1 MVDIIDIANAGG
13 KDIYIDNS
21 EDYMELMKLAKRKGY
36 TWFSGSSPES
46 KRYDKMND
54 LPILIC
60 LRTRNNRKYLK
71 FTNDMNKEYIKYKDK
86 LGNTKW

>member
-1 MVDIIDIANAGG
+1 MVDIIDIANTEG

-21 EDYMELMKLAKRKGY
+21 KDYMELMKLAERKGY

-46 KRYDKMND
+46 KRYDKTNY

-60 LRTRNNRKYLK
+60 FHTRGNRKYLK

>member
-1 MVDIIDIANAGG
+1 MVDIIDIANSEG

-21 EDYMELMKLAKRKGY
+21 KDYMELMKLAERKGY
-36 TWFSGSSPES
+36 TWFSGCSPES

-60 LRTRNNRKYLK
+60 FRTIKNRKYLK